1 MKQYHNSRLLVS
13 TAKLGLLC
21 CNCRP
26 VQSISNYLESFQ
38 HSANYKCNVL
48 EYDDC
53 GTVCTF
59 SSKESRNPQA
69 RPTGSSIEGSSSLDG
84 ATSGSGQL
92 VGGVAQPVEVWYDSC
107 CYFRV
112 PASISPEVAAG
123 EDVILE
129 AGALLPRQGGGN
141 GAEAVAGGLVRWLV
155 CYSSTGDR
163 RLKWARNEL
172 YTAGDLA

>member
-1 MKQYHNSRLLVS
+1 V
-13 TAKLGLLC
+13 GLLC
-21 CNCRP
+21 CSCRP
-26 VQSISNYLESFQ
+26 VQSISNYLESIQ
-38 HSANYKCNVL
+38 HSANYKYNML
-48 EYDDC
+48 QYDDC

-59 SSKESRNPQA
+59 RSEESMNPVVAQA
-69 RPTGSSIEGSSSLDG
+69 RASGGSSEGSSSLDG

-92 VGGVAQPVEVWYDSC
+92 VGGGAQPVEVWYDSC

-123 EDVILE
+123 EDIILE
-129 AGALLPRQGGGN
+129 AGALLPSQGGSH

-163 RLKWARNEL
+163 RLTWARNEL
-172 YTAGDLA
+172 YTVGDLA